1 MIKLLSLILLVLLT
15 IIGGKRGIKTFFTI
29 YMNLALLFIL
39 VIIVGWGFN
48 PTIPTLVICTIIS
61 IIILFFLNGYNKKTI
76 SSFISVI
83 ITLIVFTIIT
93 FVLSNNI
100 YIHGYPEETIESISY
115 LTYNI
120 GINMLPLSSCIII
133 IGLIGTINDTSIAI
147 SSALYELHENNP
159 KLKVKELFL
168 SGMNIGRDILG
179 TTTNTLFFAY
189 LGGFMTLFIYF
200 QDFQYSF
207 STIMNSKVFA
217 IEFTRI
223 ILSGISSF
231 LIIPLTSLITSVI
244 CKYDKEDIYE
254 KIKYYLRRQRTTSSR
269 KRISS
274 TNNSNRKKRIKNSI

>member
-1 MIKLLSLILLVLLT
+1 MINMLSLILLVLLT

-29 YMNLALLFIL
+29 YLNLTLLFIL
-39 VIIVGWGFN
+39 IIIVGWGFN

-83 ITLIVFTIIT
+83 ITLVIFTLIT
-93 FVLSNNI
+93 FLLGKII
-100 YIHGYPEETIESISY
+100 YIHGYTEETLDTIGY
-115 LTYNI
+115 LIYNT
-120 GINMLPLSSCIII
+120 GLDMLSLSNCIII
-133 IGLIGTINDTSIAI
+133 IGLIGNINDTSIAI

-159 KLKVKELFL
+159 KLKPKELFI

-207 STIMNSKVFA
+207 TTIINSKIFA

-231 LIIPLTSLITSVI
+231 LIIPLTSIITTII
-244 CKYDKEDIYE
+244 CKFNKEDIYE
-254 KIKYYLRRQRTTSSR
+254 KIKHHLRRQGTTSSR
-269 KRISS
+269 KR
-274 TNNSNRKKRIKNSI
+274 T